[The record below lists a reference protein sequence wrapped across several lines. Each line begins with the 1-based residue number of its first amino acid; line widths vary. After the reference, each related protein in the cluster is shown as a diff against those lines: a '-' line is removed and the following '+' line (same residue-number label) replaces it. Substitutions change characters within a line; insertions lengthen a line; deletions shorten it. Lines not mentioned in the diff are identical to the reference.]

1 MSNGTISLVLAF
13 GLAGF
18 AAILSIALVLALES
32 VSTKR
37 RKRTRK

>member
-1 MSNGTISLVLAF
+1 MSNGMISLALCF
-13 GLAGF
+13 GLIGMAT
-18 AAILSIALVLALES
+18 ILSIALVLALES